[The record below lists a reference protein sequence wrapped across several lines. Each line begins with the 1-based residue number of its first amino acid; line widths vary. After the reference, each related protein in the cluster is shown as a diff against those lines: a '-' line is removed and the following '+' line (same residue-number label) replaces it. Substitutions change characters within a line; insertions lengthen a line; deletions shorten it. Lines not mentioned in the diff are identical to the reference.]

1 MTTSAARG
9 VEGNERGFVSSRS
22 TSRWLPFLSWW
33 SKVNPASL
41 RLDLMAGLTGALIVL
56 PQGIAYAAIAGMP
69 PAYGLYAS
77 VGPAIIGALFGS
89 SWHLVS
95 GPTAPISIVVLSALA
110 PLAEPGSAHFVALAI
125 TLGFLVGMIQLA
137 LGLARLGRLTDY
149 ISHGVVVGFTSGS
162 ALLIAASQIRQ
173 FFGLKMP
180 SSAMFF
186 STLHDA
192 LENAASWSPAITC
205 AGAVTLLVAL
215 ASRKFFPKVPHLV
228 TGMVAGGIVAFLLN
242 AELGA
247 GAVPTVGALPG
258 AVPPVSHP
266 IWDLSV
272 WGQLAQAS
280 ASITLLALTQAIA
293 SARAVA
299 LRSGQ
304 QLDGNQEF
312 IGQGLANLVGS
323 FFSGYPTS
331 GSFTR
336 TGANYEAGAQTPLAA
351 VFAGLLLMALLFL
364 VAPLLTHLPV
374 AAMAGVLF
382 IIAWGLADMKAIRGL
397 WQGGG
402 LERAVFV
409 VTFVATLVLRLEYAV
424 LVGIALSLGGG
435 YLLRLSGK
443 GGKSE

>member
-1 MTTSAARG
+1 MSFRY
-9 VEGNERGFVSSRS
+9 RRL
-22 TSRWLPFLSWW
+22 LPFLSWR
-33 SKVNPASL
+33 SLVTRKNL

-69 PAYGLYAS
+69 PAYGLYAAI
-77 VGPAIIGALFGS
+77 GPAIIGALFGS

-110 PLAEPGSAHFVALAI
+110 PLATPGSAQFVQLAI
-125 TLGFLVGMIQLA
+125 TLGFLVGILQLA

-173 FFGLKMP
+173 FFGLTMP
-180 SSAMFF
+180 ASAMFF
-186 STLHDA
+186 VTISDA
-192 LENAASWSPAITC
+192 LKNAATWSMPVTVT
-205 AGAVTLLVAL
+205 GAVTLVVSIL
-215 ASRKFFPKVPHLV
+215 SRRFFRKLPHLV
-228 TGMVAGGIVAFLLN
+228 VGMVAGGICAALFN
-242 AELGA
+242 AQMGGE
-247 GAVPTVGALPG
+247 AVPTVGALPS
-258 AVPPVSHP
+258 AIPPLSHP
-266 IWDLSV
+266 IFDLSV
-272 WGQLAQAS
+272 WSQLAQAA

-304 QLDGNQEF
+304 TLNGNQEF

-323 FFSGYPTS
+323 FFSGYPSS

-364 VAPLLTHLPV
+364 IAPLLAHLPV

-382 IIAWGLADMKAIRGL
+382 VIAWGLMDARAIKGL
-397 WQGGG
+397 WREGG
-402 LERAVFV
+402 LERVVFA
-409 VTFVATLVLRLEYAV
+409 VTFIATIVLRLEYAV
-424 LVGIALSLGGG
+424 LIGIAVSLLGRFLPG
-435 YLLRLSGK
+435 RPR
-443 GGKSE
+443 

>member
-1 MTTSAARG
+1 M
-9 VEGNERGFVSSRS
+9 SRY
-22 TSRWLPFLSWW
+22 SRLLPFLAWKSR
-33 SKVNPASL
+33 VNRASL

-77 VGPAIIGALFGS
+77 IGPAIIGALFGS

-110 PLAEPGSAHFVALAI
+110 PLAVPGSAQFVQLAI
-125 TLGFLVGMIQLA
+125 TLGFLVGAIQLT
-137 LGLARLGRLTDY
+137 LGLLRLGRLTDY

-173 FFGLKMP
+173 FFGLTMP
-180 SSAMFF
+180 ASAMFF
-186 STLHDA
+186 VTLSDA
-192 LENAASWSPAITC
+192 FRSAASWSMPVTVTGAATLVTAI
-205 AGAVTLLVAL
+205 L
-215 ASRKFFPKVPHLV
+215 SRRFLPKLPHLV
-228 TGMVAGGIVAFLLN
+228 VGMVVGGIVAALFN
-242 AELGA
+242 AEMGA
-247 GAVPTVGALPG
+247 MAVPTVGALPS
-258 AVPPVSHP
+258 AIPPLSHP
-266 IWDLSV
+266 VFDLAT
-272 WGQLAQAS
+272 WGQLSQAA

-304 QLDGNQEF
+304 NLDGNQEF

-323 FFSGYPTS
+323 FFSGYPSS

-336 TGANYEAGAQTPLAA
+336 TGANFEAGAQTPLAA

-364 VAPLLTHLPV
+364 IAPLLTHLPV

-382 IIAWGLADMKAIRGL
+382 IIAWGLADMRAIKGL
-397 WQGGG
+397 WHEGG
-402 LERAVFV
+402 LERVVFV

-424 LVGIALSLGGG
+424 LIGIALALAGRFWPKRS
-435 YLLRLSGK
+435 
-443 GGKSE
+443 

>member
-1 MTTSAARG
+1 MP
-9 VEGNERGFVSSRS
+9 SSY
-22 TSRWLPFLSWW
+22 SRLLPFLSWW
-33 SKVNPASL
+33 HKVNRASL
-41 RLDLMAGLTGALIVL
+41 RLDLVAGLTGALIVL

-110 PLAEPGSAHFVALAI
+110 PLAEPGSPHFVELAI
-125 TLGFLVGMIQLA
+125 TLGFLVGIIQLA
-137 LGLARLGRLTDY
+137 LGLFRLGRLTDY

-180 SSAMFF
+180 ASAMFF
-186 STLHDA
+186 VTLRDA
-192 LENAASWSPAITC
+192 VERAPSWTPAIACT
-205 AGAVTLLVAL
+205 GAVTMLAAL
-215 ASRKFFPKVPHLV
+215 AARRFVPKIPYLV
-228 TGMVAGGIVAFLLN
+228 VGMVAGGIAAAFFN

-247 GAVPTVGALPG
+247 NAVPTVGALPG
-258 AVPPVSHP
+258 AVPPLSHP
-266 IWDLSV
+266 LFDPAV
-272 WGQLAQAS
+272 WGQLAQAA

-304 QLDGNQEF
+304 DLDGNQEF

-336 TGANYEAGAQTPLAA
+336 TGANFDAGAQTPLAA

-382 IIAWGLADMKAIRGL
+382 IIAWGLADARAIKEL
-397 WQGGG
+397 WRDGG
-402 LERAVFV
+402 LERAVFA
-409 VTFVATLVLRLEYAV
+409 VTFMATLVLRLEYAV
-424 LVGIALSLGGG
+424 MVGIGLSLAGRF
-435 YLLRLSGK
+435 LLRRRDAA